1 MPEMLQR
8 NAEEENMMETVDT
21 ERLTC
26 DGCGHEFVVGDM
38 VHEIADEC
46 LCWICYNVRWGKGME
61 GMT

>member
-1 MPEMLQR
+1 
-8 NAEEENMMETVDT
+8 MMETVDT
-21 ERLTC
+21 EHLTC

-38 VHEIADEC
+38 VHEIGDEC